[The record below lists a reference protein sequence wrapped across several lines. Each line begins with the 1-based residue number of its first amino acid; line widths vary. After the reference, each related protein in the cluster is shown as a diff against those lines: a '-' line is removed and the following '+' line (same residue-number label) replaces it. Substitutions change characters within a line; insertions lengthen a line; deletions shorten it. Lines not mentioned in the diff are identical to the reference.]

1 MRFLAFYLGIVTGSM
16 FLVDSLNAQVQQ
28 LESNAQQRNAVVC
41 TANPSYCK

>member
-16 FLVDSLNAQVQQ
+16 FLVDSLNAQIQH
-28 LESNAQQRNAVVC
+28 LEQSAQQRSAVVC

>member
-16 FLVDSLNAQVQQ
+16 LLVDSLNAQVQQ
-28 LESNAQQRNAVVC
+28 IEQAAEQRNAVVC